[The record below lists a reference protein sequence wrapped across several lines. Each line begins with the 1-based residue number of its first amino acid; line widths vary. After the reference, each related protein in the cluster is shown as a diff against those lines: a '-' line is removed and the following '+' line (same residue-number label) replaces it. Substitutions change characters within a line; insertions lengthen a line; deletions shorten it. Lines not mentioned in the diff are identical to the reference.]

1 MTSADQLLTIWAI
14 RQETADVKT
23 FVLEVPAGTVLPYQA
38 GQYLTLVH
46 QVYGRE
52 VRRSYSISSAPVLH
66 EPLSITVKR
75 VENGLISR
83 RLIDHAQPGDTL
95 STIGAAGF
103 FTLPPDIEDFQQLV
117 LVAAGSGIT
126 PIFALLKTVL
136 HAHPHLRVLLLYSN
150 RTPEST
156 IFREPLL
163 ALARLFPERLHLEM
177 LYSNNPD
184 LARARLYKELLEEL
198 VRRYTTA
205 PPEDTL
211 AYLCGPLN
219 FMRMATYGL
228 HETGLPLSHIRREQF
243 NPDAATVPHSVP
255 PDTDAHRV
263 LLRFRGQEHHLLVQY
278 PHTILQAARQQGL
291 LLPYSCEAGQCGQCA
306 AHCTAGQ
313 VWMAVNEVLTDRE
326 TARGLV
332 LTCTGYPIGS
342 TEVRLEM

>member
-1 MTSADQLLTIWAI
+1 MSADQLLTIRAI
-14 RQETADVKT
+14 RTETPEVKT
-23 FVLEVPAGTVLPYQA
+23 FMLEAPAGSTLPSYQA

-52 VRRSYSISSAPVLH
+52 VRRSYSISSAPVLQ

-95 STIGAAGF
+95 TTIGAAGF
-103 FTLPPDIEDFQQLV
+103 FTLPQDIDAFQQLV

-126 PIFALLKTVL
+126 PVFSLLKTAL
-136 HAHPHLRVLLLYSN
+136 FAHPHLRVLVLYSN
-150 RTPEST
+150 RTPESA
-156 IFREPLL
+156 IFRESLL
-163 ALARLFPERLHLEM
+163 ALARQFPDRLHLE
-177 LYSNNPD
+177 LLFSNNPD

-198 VRRYTTA
+198 VQRYAPA
-205 PPEDTL
+205 PPQGTL

-228 HETGLPLSHIRREQF
+228 HEIGLPLSHIRREQF
-243 NPDAATVPHSVP
+243 NPDAATVPHSIP
-255 PDTDAHRV
+255 PDTDAHQV
-263 LLRFRGQEHHLLVQY
+263 LLRFRGQEHRLQVQY
-278 PHTILQAARQQGL
+278 PLTILQTARRQGL
-291 LLPYSCEAGQCGQCA
+291 RLPYSCEAGQCGQCA
-306 AHCTAGQ
+306 AYCTAGQ

-326 TARGLV
+326 TALGLV

-342 TEVRLEM
+342 ADVQLDM